1 MIRILS
7 FLLTLSV
14 FIVTIGWFFNNNGWI
29 KIIWLGYEVK
39 IDILTF
45 LIALALALLILFII
59 YRFFVTIASLILR
72 ISGLFKTNE
81 LKKRDK
87 EIKKYHEIVEYFTKY
102 LQSLNLEDFDKDKSW
117 QKKIYNVLKD
127 NLIKNTLNEHAKK
140 FQGLIKL
147 RAKNNKNQ
155 NNLLN
160 ANSNKVAQR
169 KSILANLVQ
178 YFKSYFSKKT
188 SKINQDKQ

>member
-102 LQSLNLEDFDKDKSW
+102 LQSLNLEDFDKAKSW